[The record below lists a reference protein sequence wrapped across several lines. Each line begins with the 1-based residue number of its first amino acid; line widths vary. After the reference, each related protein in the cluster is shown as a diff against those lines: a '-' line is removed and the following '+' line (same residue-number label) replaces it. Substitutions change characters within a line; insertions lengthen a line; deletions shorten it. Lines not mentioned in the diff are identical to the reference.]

1 MGMAFMYFI
10 FTILVVLIE
19 IVACIEYKQLGIGIE
34 FCDIVSKKG
43 LIITSVS
50 LIIINVMFITY
61 IITCITST
69 INYEGQRENINTE
82 TIKLECVNNEY
93 IIAETEETDYY
104 RCYCKDNDNAIT
116 LENIPISKSK
126 IYKNKGETAKIEV
139 YNKCLKEEVK
149 NDWFFK
155 LTYILDYGEKDTTYK
170 ICLPV

>member
-1 MGMAFMYFI
+1 M
-10 FTILVVLIE
+10 E
-19 IVACIEYKQLGIGIE
+19 IVAFIMCRELVIGIE
-34 FCDIVSKKG
+34 FCDIFSKKG
-43 LIITSVS
+43 LIIT
-50 LIIINVMFITY
+50 IIINVMLIAY

-69 INYEGQRENINTE
+69 INYEGQRESINTE

-149 NDWFFK
+149 SDWFFK

-170 ICLPV
+170 IYLPV

>member
-1 MGMAFMYFI
+1 MGMAFMFFI
-10 FTILVVLIE
+10 FTILVVLME
-19 IVACIEYKQLGIGIE
+19 IVAFIMCRELVIGIE
-34 FCDIVSKKG
+34 FCDIFSKKG
-43 LIITSVS
+43 LIIT
-50 LIIINVMFITY
+50 IIINVMLIAY

-69 INYEGQRENINTE
+69 INYEGQRESINTE

-104 RCYCKDNDNAIT
+104 RCYCKDNNNAIT

-149 NDWFFK
+149 SDWFFK

-170 ICLPV
+170 IYLPA

>member
-1 MGMAFMYFI
+1 MGMAFMFFI
-10 FTILVVLIE
+10 FTILVVLME
-19 IVACIEYKQLGIGIE
+19 IVAFIMCRELVIGIE
-34 FCDIVSKKG
+34 FCDIFSKKG
-43 LIITSVS
+43 LIIT
-50 LIIINVMFITY
+50 IIINVMLIAY

-149 NDWFFK
+149 SDWFFK

-170 ICLPV
+170 IYLPV

>member
-1 MGMAFMYFI
+1 M
-10 FTILVVLIE
+10 E
-19 IVACIEYKQLGIGIE
+19 IVAFIMCRELVIGIE
-34 FCDIVSKKG
+34 FCDIFSKKG
-43 LIITSVS
+43 LIIT
-50 LIIINVMFITY
+50 IIINVMLIAY

-170 ICLPV
+170 IYLPV

>member
-1 MGMAFMYFI
+1 MGMAFMFFI
-10 FTILVVLIE
+10 FTILVVLME
-19 IVACIEYKQLGIGIE
+19 IVAFIMCRELVIGIE
-34 FCDIVSKKG
+34 FCDIFSKKG
-43 LIITSVS
+43 LIIT
-50 LIIINVMFITY
+50 IIINVMLIAY

-69 INYEGQRENINTE
+69 INYEGQRESINTE

-149 NDWFFK
+149 SDWFFK

-170 ICLPV
+170 IYLPA

>member
-1 MGMAFMYFI
+1 MGMAFMFFI
-10 FTILVVLIE
+10 FTILVVLME
-19 IVACIEYKQLGIGIE
+19 IVAFIMCRELVIGIE
-34 FCDIVSKKG
+34 FCDIFSKKG
-43 LIITSVS
+43 LIIT
-50 LIIINVMFITY
+50 IIINVMLIAY

-170 ICLPV
+170 IYLPV

>member
-1 MGMAFMYFI
+1 MGIAFMFFI
-10 FTILVVLIE
+10 FTILVVLME
-19 IVACIEYKQLGIGIE
+19 IVAFIMCRELVIGIE
-34 FCDIVSKKG
+34 FCDIFSKKG
-43 LIITSVS
+43 LIIT
-50 LIIINVMFITY
+50 IIINVMLIAY

-69 INYEGQRENINTE
+69 INYEGQRESINTE

-149 NDWFFK
+149 SDWFFK

-170 ICLPV
+170 IYLPV

>member
-1 MGMAFMYFI
+1 MGMAFLFFI
-10 FTILVVLIE
+10 FTILVVLME
-19 IVACIEYKQLGIGIE
+19 IVAFIMCRELVIGIE
-34 FCDIVSKKG
+34 FCDIFSKKG
-43 LIITSVS
+43 LIIT
-50 LIIINVMFITY
+50 IIINVMLIAY

-149 NDWFFK
+149 SDWFFK

-170 ICLPV
+170 IYLPV